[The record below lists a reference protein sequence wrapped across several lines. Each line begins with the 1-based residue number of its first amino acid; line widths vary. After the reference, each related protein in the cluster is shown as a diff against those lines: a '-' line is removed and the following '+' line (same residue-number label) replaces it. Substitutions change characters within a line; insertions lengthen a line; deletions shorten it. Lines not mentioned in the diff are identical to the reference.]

1 MYAMLYQLE
10 RRLYERETD
19 STDRIPVATD
29 QASTAGDRPDAS
41 RVAHPTVQGSPT
53 PRRGVL
59 ADQLHPS
66 HEEPYGIRAQGMG
79 KGGAPPD
86 RHPQALQTLDRPM
99 ARSVHRA
106 LTVNHADH
114 DTQTGLTA
122 QNSVLSRSVNAIKK
136 YNPWKS
142 ACITAPNNIH

>member
-1 MYAMLYQLE
+1 MLYQLE
-10 RRLYERETD
+10 TRLYERETD
-19 STDRIPVATD
+19 STDPIPVATD

-41 RVAHPTVQGSPT
+41 RVSHPSVQGSAAP
-53 PRRGVL
+53 PRRVL
-59 ADQLHPS
+59 ADQLHSS

-114 DTQTGLTA
+114 ETQTGLTV
-122 QNSVLSRSVNAIKK
+122 QNSVLSSPEQTHAECVAVAGHFHI
-136 YNPWKS
+136 PGVI
-142 ACITAPNNIH
+142 AQEV